1 MNVQEV
7 TLDLTKLHAAKQTVY
22 IGRGDRGGTTV
33 RATVNEAGK
42 ALDMGGMAVSLTL
55 PLGSVACEVDGCTAT
70 CVLGESLVPDGTEFA
85 HLRITD
91 GERAYSTERFR
102 IVTLSGHKEE

>member
-22 IGRGDRGGTTV
+22 IGRGDRGGMTV

-42 ALDMGGMAVSLTL
+42 AL
-55 PLGSVACEVDGCTAT
+55 VAAGPKLD
-70 CVLGESLVPDGTEFA
+70 
-85 HLRITD
+85 
-91 GERAYSTERFR
+91 
-102 IVTLSGHKEE
+102 